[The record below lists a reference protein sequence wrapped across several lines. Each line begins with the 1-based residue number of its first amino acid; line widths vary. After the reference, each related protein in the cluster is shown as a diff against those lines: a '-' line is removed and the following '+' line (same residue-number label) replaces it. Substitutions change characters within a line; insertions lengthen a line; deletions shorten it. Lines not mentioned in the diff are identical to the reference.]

1 MIGMK
6 SICSS
11 DDHITLVF
19 DKEQAE
25 ENEISFEEDIMLY
38 E

>member
-1 MIGMK
+1 MIG
-6 SICSS
+6 IRNIYSS
-11 DDHITLVF
+11 EDHITLVF

-25 ENEISFEEDIMLY
+25 ENEISFEEDIMIY